1 MDRLPNFG
9 EQVLAAAE
17 NAAHSGRSLPQ
28 SPAAVLEIVFKGATA
43 SPEGQQLTNPLAL
56 GGETLSTT
64 TLFRALVF
72 REQPQR
78 RAQALEQHL
87 ARLFEVLAKPGD
99 PLSDLAPRP
108 GDVLIRVARGERW
121 SHVAFVASVG
131 LHRLEQLPEAGFRGE
146 GYPTPPPGWY
156 IHVVEILP
164 RPRTSHDRFARR
176 LGDASRNVLQ
186 DTLLLRP
193 LPGGVGASI
202 HNAPESSLEWA
213 EGTGSCP
220 DIPEPH
226 RLLRLGSQ
234 NPSVREAQRKLNA
247 FHAAELAAGRPGLDG
262 CPLATDCIFGELTL
276 RATKSFQQRV
286 FPDQRREWDGVIGP
300 KTWAQLDKVPSPV
313 PPLPTPPGPQPP
325 QPPSQLAFDTNP
337 THWFLDANE
346 IAAARGNVDPPRTLS
361 VFTTRNLA
369 ESKIDGES
377 YMQALHNDLARTGAG
392 DFFHFTAWRLN
403 ITQDLIPPATPS
415 PSSPTRFDNVIQAA
429 AKRGMV
435 PSALIWKAV
444 AAGFTPS
451 SVTGMVGE
459 NTTAR
464 NFFNSVGG
472 KGVIDG
478 RYPAAGSHHQ
488 KTAVVLRDGEA
499 VAYCGGID
507 VCPDRWDNPLHRSD
521 PRRTPEVYVGWH
533 DVHLRLRGPAVLDIE
548 HNFRDRWNEPETPSL
563 VPREP
568 SPPPITSPLPPVAT
582 SPGTHNVQVLRTYAC
597 IPDRSLLTPI
607 NHYNAFAPRGETTVF
622 AGYLK
627 AIARARNYIYI
638 EDQYLV
644 SEELAIALGGALN
657 TANKL
662 IILVPRD
669 TDGFPVSAF
678 NFHQE
683 QFLRIVRA
691 GHPAKVHIFH
701 PIQPT
706 SGSRIYVHSK
716 VMIIDD
722 VYAVIGSPNVNRR
735 GSSHDTELAAAV
747 VDSDVVGGVC
757 RFARDLRQSLWGE
770 HLGISPSDPRIADPV
785 VGVGEWDRQAAAGTF
800 RVRRHVTPAPQKE
813 FRRTWDTASDPDGRC
828 TRTGPLPAGMA
839 IKEGE
844 VDSSDFVEAADLIL
858 TESAGEP
865 SPDSLLHDVLSQTGL
880 IWALALPE
888 TGQLPTLAEIFDA
901 LVYERDARMREQLGT
916 IFEVLA
922 LPSHVLDRDLDE
934 GDVLIHRGV
943 GDSAQVAL
951 IASPKL
957 LDFDGVAT
965 AGLTPD
971 VAVPGKFAHVVE
983 AGTTPRTLDDAFARR
998 ITDPESVT
1006 PPGTLLLRIRMDAA
1020 PRP

>member
-1 MDRLPNFG
+1 VDTFENPGVR
-9 EQVLAAAE
+9 VLAAVEAV
-17 NAAHSGRSLPQ
+17 AQSGLSLPR
-28 SPAAVLEIVFKGATA
+28 SFAAVLDIVFQGASAFSEAKQPTSA
-43 SPEGQQLTNPLAL
+43 LAL
-56 GGETLSTT
+56 GGAAPSGTM
-64 TLFRALVF
+64 LFHAFVF
-72 REQPQR
+72 PHPPQR
-78 RAQALEQHL
+78 RAQALERHL
-87 ARLFEVLAKPGD
+87 ARVFDVVARPGD
-99 PLSDLAPRP
+99 PLSGAELRP
-108 GDVLIRVARGERW
+108 GDVLIRVARGECW

-131 LHRLEQLPEAGFRGE
+131 LHRLDQLADAGLRGE
-146 GYPTPPPGWY
+146 GYPTPQPGLY
-156 IHVVEILP
+156 IHVVEIGP
-164 RPRTSHDRFARR
+164 RPRSSSDRFARR
-176 LGDASRNVLQ
+176 VGDPSGHALQ

-193 LPGGVGASI
+193 LLAGGGTSAR
-202 HNAPESSLEWA
+202 NAPESSLEWP
-213 EGTGSCP
+213 EETGSCP

-226 RLLRLGSQ
+226 RLLRIGSQ
-234 NPSVREAQRKLNA
+234 SPSVREAQRKLNA
-247 FHAAELAAGRPGLDG
+247 FHIAELAAGRSGLDG
-262 CPLATDCIFGELTL
+262 CPLVPDCIFGELTF

-286 FPDQRREWDGVIGP
+286 FPDRKREWDGIIGP
-300 KTWAQLDKVPSPV
+300 KTWAQLDQVR
-313 PPLPTPPGPQPP
+313 PPAPPRPTPPPGPPP
-325 QPPSQLAFDTNP
+325 PAPLGFDTEP
-337 THWFLDANE
+337 AHWFLDANE
-346 IAAARGNVDPPRTLS
+346 IAAARGNVDLLRTLS
-361 VFTTRNLA
+361 VFTAGNLA

-392 DFFHFTAWRLN
+392 DFFHLTAWRLN
-403 ITQDLIPPATPS
+403 ITQDLIPPATSS
-415 PSSPTRFDNVIQAA
+415 PSSPSRFDNLIRAA
-429 AKRGMV
+429 AGRGMV

-451 SVTGMVGE
+451 SVGGMVGE

-472 KGVIDG
+472 RGVIDG

-488 KTAVVLRDGEA
+488 KTAVVVRAGEA

-507 VCPDRWDNPLHRSD
+507 VCPDRWDNPPHRSD
-521 PRRTPEVYVGWH
+521 ARRTPEVYVGWH

-548 HNFRDRWNEPETPSL
+548 RNFRDRWNEPETPSL
-563 VPREP
+563 VPPEP

-582 SPGTHNVQVLRTYAC
+582 SPGTHNIQVLRTYAC
-597 IPDRSLLTPI
+597 IPDRSLLTPT
-607 NHYNAFAPRGETTVF
+607 NHYNAFAPRGETTIL

-644 SEELAIALGGALN
+644 SEELAIALGRALN

-662 IILVPRD
+662 IILVPRE

-678 NFHQE
+678 NFHQD

-701 PIQPT
+701 PLQPT
-706 SGSRIYVHSK
+706 SGSPIYVHSK

-747 VDSDVVGGVC
+747 VDSDVVNGAC
-757 RFARDLRQSLWGE
+757 RFARDFRQSLWGE
-770 HLGISPSDPRIADPV
+770 HLGIPALDPRIADPI
-785 VGVGEWDRQAAAGTF
+785 VGVGEWERQAAAGTF
-800 RVRRHVTPAPQKE
+800 RVRTHVTPAPQKE
-813 FRRTWDTASDPDGRC
+813 FRRTWDTAADPDGRC
-828 TRTGPLPAGMA
+828 TRAGAPPARLA
-839 IKEGE
+839 ISEAE

-858 TESAGEP
+858 TESAGES

-888 TGQLPTLAEIFDA
+888 TGRLPTLAEIFDA
-901 LVYERDARMREQLGT
+901 FVYGRDVRMREQLGT

-934 GDVLIHRGV
+934 GDVLIHRGQ
-943 GDSAQVAL
+943 GDSTQVAL
-951 IASPKL
+951 IASPTL
-957 LDFDGVAT
+957 LDLDGVAT

-971 VAVPGKFAHVVE
+971 VSEPGKFAHVVE
-983 AGTTPRTLDDAFARR
+983 AGTTPHTLDDAFARR
-998 ITDPESVT
+998 ITDPESIT
-1006 PPGTLLLRIRMDAA
+1006 PPGALLLRIRMDAA